1 MITIGVLAA
10 WFMLSSFIFMMFTFV
25 PWLREAMDE
34 DRSSN
39 TAMVLFA
46 QGLAAVILTYAI
58 Y

>member
-1 MITIGVLAA
+1 MITIAMLAA

-39 TAMVLFA
+39 TTMSLFA